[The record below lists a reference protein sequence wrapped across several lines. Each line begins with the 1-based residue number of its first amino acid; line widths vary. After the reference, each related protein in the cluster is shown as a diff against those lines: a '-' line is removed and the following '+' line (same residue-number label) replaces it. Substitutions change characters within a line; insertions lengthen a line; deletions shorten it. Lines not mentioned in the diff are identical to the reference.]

1 MRGALARPAA
11 ALALG
16 VVLLLGAMPAPG
28 GPAPGRP
35 GPHAGS
41 EGQSQPESSP
51 PAFNIFGLV
60 ESPGRYDWSAGMT
73 VGRAV
78 SAAGGYADGGSP
90 DELQI
95 QRMVDG
101 RLVSRAVTED
111 DPVQPD
117 DVIMVRG
124 RAVARPDEG
133 GQNRSPGIQ
142 MSRSSFSRSTTC
154 STFGAS
160 PRSRE
165 YSTGLPF
172 VRLTASPPRAAER
185 EYSTGLPFV
194 RLTASTPRTAG
205 TAIPILDLPACRSQ
219 RHKMW

>member
-16 VVLLLGAMPAPG
+16 AVLLLGATPAPG
-28 GPAPGRP
+28 GPVPGRP
-35 GPHAGS
+35 GPDTGP

-73 VGRAV
+73 VGRGVA
-78 SAAGGYADGGSP
+78 AAGGYADGGSP

-124 RAVARPDEG
+124 RAVERPEPE
-133 GQNRSPGIQ
+133 PGSAHANAQ
-142 MSRSSFSRSTTC
+142 SYPRDGRAVPPAPAADRQP
-154 STFGAS
+154 GA
-160 PRSRE
+160 
-165 YSTGLPF
+165 
-172 VRLTASPPRAAER
+172 
-185 EYSTGLPFV
+185 
-194 RLTASTPRTAG
+194 
-205 TAIPILDLPACRSQ
+205 
-219 RHKMW
+219 

>member
-16 VVLLLGAMPAPG
+16 AVLLFGLLGTTPAPG

-35 GPHAGS
+35 GPEAGP
-41 EGQSQPESSP
+41 GRQPQPESSP

-78 SAAGGYADGGSP
+78 ATAGGYADGGSP

-124 RAVARPDEG
+124 RAVERPDDG
-133 GQNRSPGIQ
+133 DRNRSPGAQ
-142 MSRSSFSRSTTC
+142 TSRSSSSRSTTC
-154 STFGAS
+154 STFS
-160 PRSRE
+160 TSSR
-165 YSTGLPF
+165 P
-172 VRLTASPPRAAER
+172 
-185 EYSTGLPFV
+185 
-194 RLTASTPRTAG
+194 TPN
-205 TAIPILDLPACRSQ
+205 S
-219 RHKMW
+219 

>member
-16 VVLLLGAMPAPG
+16 AVLLLGATPAPA
-28 GPAPGRP
+28 GPVPGRP
-35 GPHAGS
+35 GPDTGP

-73 VGRAV
+73 VGRGVA
-78 SAAGGYADGGSP
+78 AAGGYADGGSR

-95 QRMVDG
+95 QRLVDG
-101 RLVSRAVTED
+101 RLVSRAVAED

-124 RAVARPDEG
+124 RAVERPEPE
-133 GQNRSPGIQ
+133 PGSAHANAQ
-142 MSRSSFSRSTTC
+142 SYPRDGRAVPPAPAADRQP
-154 STFGAS
+154 GA
-160 PRSRE
+160 
-165 YSTGLPF
+165 
-172 VRLTASPPRAAER
+172 
-185 EYSTGLPFV
+185 
-194 RLTASTPRTAG
+194 
-205 TAIPILDLPACRSQ
+205 
-219 RHKMW
+219 

>member
-28 GPAPGRP
+28 GPAPARP
-35 GPHAGS
+35 GPHTGS

-78 SAAGGYADGGSP
+78 AAAGGYADGGSP

-95 QRMVDG
+95 QRMVEG
-101 RLVSRAVTED
+101 RLISRAVTED

-124 RAVARPDEG
+124 RAVARPAQDVVT
-133 GQNRSPGIQ
+133 GQLLPPRLLQSRRCVMTADRSPGATRCPSGQ
-142 MSRSSFSRSTTC
+142 SRSANTGAWSDAMFPSFFLR
-154 STFGAS
+154 
-160 PRSRE
+160 
-165 YSTGLPF
+165 
-172 VRLTASPPRAAER
+172 
-185 EYSTGLPFV
+185 
-194 RLTASTPRTAG
+194 
-205 TAIPILDLPACRSQ
+205 
-219 RHKMW
+219 